1 MTEDVL
7 IPKMKR
13 LEKKQ
18 RKIKIPLLNIVLI
31 LFCTLL
37 IIGSTFIN
45 IDLKHYYLPLE
56 IFSNKS
62 LTTEDFIYNFNI
74 IPQIPVIMFICAT
87 LGKRMA
93 ITSTVIYI
101 LLGLCSLPLFALG
114 GGIRYIAQFGFGY
127 ILAYIPAV
135 AIAGNIIQ
143 KKYSFKNMIIATYC
157 GVLTIHLCGIIY
169 MSIIALM
176 KHEGAAFIYSWIC
189 AQSGLKILYDI
200 ALSFICILIGK
211 YLHSAIKFILE

>member
-1 MTEDVL
+1 MTEEVL

-13 LEKKQ
+13 LEKRQ

-37 IIGSTFIN
+37 IIGSTFVN

-62 LTTEDFIYNFNI
+62 LTTEDLIYNFPI
-74 IPQIPVIMFICAT
+74 IPQIPVIMFICAAI
-87 LGKRMA
+87 GKRMA

-101 LLGLCSLPLFALG
+101 ILGLCSLPIFALG

-127 ILAYIPAV
+127 ILAYIPAL
-135 AIAGNIIQ
+135 AITGSILQ
-143 KKYSFKNMIIATYC
+143 KKYSFKNMITATLC

-169 MSIIALM
+169 MSIIALL
-176 KHEGAAFIYSWIC
+176 KHEGSAFIYGWIC
-189 AQSGLKILYDI
+189 AQSGLKVIYDI
-200 ALSFICILIGK
+200 VLSFICILIGK
-211 YLHSAIKFILE
+211 YLHSALTFILE

>member
-1 MTEDVL
+1 MTEEVL

-18 RKIKIPLLNIVLI
+18 RKIRIPLLNIILI

-37 IIGSTFIN
+37 IIGSTFVN

-62 LTTEDFIYNFNI
+62 LTTEDLIYNFPI
-74 IPQIPVIMFICAT
+74 IPQIPVIMFICAAI
-87 LGKRMA
+87 GKRMA

-101 LLGLCSLPLFALG
+101 ILGLCSLPIFALG

-135 AIAGNIIQ
+135 AIAGSILQ
-143 KKYSFKNMIIATYC
+143 KKYSFKNMIVATLC

-169 MSIIALM
+169 MSVIALL
-176 KHEGAAFIYSWIC
+176 KHEGSAFIYGWIC
-189 AQSGLKILYDI
+189 AQSGLKVIYDI
-200 ALSFICILIGK
+200 VLSFICILIGK
-211 YLHSAIKFILE
+211 YLHSALKFILE